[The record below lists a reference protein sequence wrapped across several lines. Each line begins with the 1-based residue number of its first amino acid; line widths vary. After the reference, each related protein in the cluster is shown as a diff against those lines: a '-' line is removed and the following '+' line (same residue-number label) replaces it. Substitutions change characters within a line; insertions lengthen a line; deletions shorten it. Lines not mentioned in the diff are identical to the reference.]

1 MKYYSNNLR
10 KGEKVMMKWIRVRYI
25 KNRELDIVNE
35 EDFYIDNKK
44 NINNFLKE
52 NNITDVINIEKITTL
67 R

>member
-1 MKYYSNNLR
+1 
-10 KGEKVMMKWIRVRYI
+10 MMKWIKVRYI

-44 NINNFLKE
+44 NINDFLKE

>member
-1 MKYYSNNLR
+1 
-10 KGEKVMMKWIRVRYI
+10 MKWIRVRYI
-25 KNRELDIVNE
+25 KDRELDIVNE

>member
-1 MKYYSNNLR
+1 
-10 KGEKVMMKWIRVRYI
+10 MMKWIRVRYI
-25 KNRELDIVNE
+25 KDRELDVVNE